1 MMRWSNS
8 YLLAV
13 FFLILVS
20 CSPKVVQLSN
30 KEKSDKLKTDML
42 VGKLDSLNKTKP
54 LYFYGRAST
63 VYHDNKN
70 DYSFKT
76 SIKIQSD
83 TAATALITYAGLP
96 IFNAIATLDSVKFQ
110 NKRNKCYSE
119 NSIDFFKAAF
129 GYPFEFENVV
139 QLLLGL
145 PITFQKEGE
154 YFQLSNEVYHIISTR
169 RKTKIKKSEQGYLAN
184 DTEGDIIINY
194 FLVDDGNTLEKVEIE
209 NPYDKVKVI
218 VSYGNRS
225 KDSTTFNYPKLI
237 TVKIITENN
246 KIDVSL
252 AFDNMEVDQKQEINY
267 FVPAS
272 YEICK

>member
-8 YLLAV
+8 YLLVV
-13 FFLILVS
+13 FFAMLVS

-30 KEKSDKLKTDML
+30 KEKNDKLKTTML
-42 VGKLDSLNKTKP
+42 VNKLDSLNKTKP
-54 LYFYGRAST
+54 VYFYGRAST

-76 SIKIQSD
+76 SIKIQTDS
-83 TAATALITYAGLP
+83 AATALITYAGLP
-96 IFNAIATLDSVKFQ
+96 IINSIATLDSVKFQ
-110 NKRNKCYSE
+110 NKRTKCYSE
-119 NSIDFFKAAF
+119 NSIDFFKDAF
-129 GYPFEFENVV
+129 GYPFEFENIV

-145 PITFQKEGE
+145 PITFVKDSE
-154 YFQLSNEVYHIISTR
+154 YFQLSDNVYHVLSTR
-169 RKTKIKKSEQGYLAN
+169 RKIKVKTTEHDYVFNDSEG
-184 DTEGDIIINY
+184 EIIISY
-194 FLVDDGNTLEKVEIE
+194 FLVDNGNALEKIEIE

-225 KDSTTFNYPKLI
+225 KDPATFNFPKLI
-237 TVKIITENN
+237 TAKIITENN

-252 AFDNMEVDQKQEINY
+252 SFDNMEVNQVQEINY

-272 YEICK
+272 YDICK